1 MDYDRWRH
9 AQNRVNEAHKAGVAY
24 AAAWH
29 AANDERAE
37 NGKDGALFKE
47 LEKARKWAMFELGD
61 AYLLVYEDRDTVDM
75 TPDRIDMLAGE
86 IREAYEGYSAA
97 SAVLDQALNESIRLI
112 ANNEN
117 PWVPD
122 APNKSQRLFLRAAGK
137 AFADAVAEHR
147 QAESELEAMVRAGP
161 AGTRTDDFPE
171 AKVRSDAAADAR
183 SKALDNLIAV
193 TLSAWGTTEGVEAAQ
208 QDDTPER
215 VRLDLDGHG
224 GDDEVERVTAPEREA
239 MRTERLERQIV
250 DLRKRIRALEG
261 KPPLPPLKSF
271 ARRAPRATEE
281 GTDDG

>member
-122 APNKSQRLFLRAAGK
+122 APNRSQRLFLRAAGK

-171 AKVRSDAAADAR
+171 AKSRSDAAADAR
-183 SKALDNLIAV
+183 NKALDDLIAV

-208 QDDTPER
+208 PEQDDTPER

-224 GDDEVERVTAPEREA
+224 GDDEVEHVTAS
-239 MRTERLERQIV
+239 RTERLERQIV
-250 DLRKRIRALEG
+250 ELRKRIRTLQG

-271 ARRAPRATEE
+271 ARRAPRAAEE
-281 GTDDG
+281 EADDGDG